1 MKKYTLFLL
10 FLTLTLVVFSQSR
23 MEMLPFGDFE
33 NWAVRYIH
41 ESSILGGKTRTL
53 YAIAA
58 KDTIDGN
65 KAFIYG
71 VDGNPWSVSN
81 AYAKVSGIVKGS
93 GTTYP
98 ELREKG
104 NYCCRMDS
112 KLEEVVALGF
122 INIRVLVSGSIF
134 TGKTIEPIT
143 TAKDPYQNIDFGVPF
158 TGHPTALVFD
168 YKCIISPEQKVLLAK
183 GFGKPKQIDG
193 HDEAQ
198 AYIYLQKRWEDKEG
212 NIYARRI
219 GTGCHRFTTTQ
230 AEWVNDFEVPIHY
243 GDICKEPFFK
253 DYMGFDTNNRAM
265 NSKGK
270 IVPIREIGWGKPG
283 EEPTHIIIF
292 ISSGSYEAF
301 IGYDGNT
308 FWVDNVRLKYND

>member
-1 MKKYTLFLL
+1 MKKHIILLFLL
-10 FLTLTLVVFSQSR
+10 AQNLFLIGQRYEL
-23 MEMLPFGDFE
+23 LPFGDFE
-33 NWAVRYIH
+33 NWTVRYIH

-53 YAIAA
+53 YAIAPT
-58 KDTIDGN
+58 DTIDGN

-71 VDGNPWSVSN
+71 ENGNPWSVSN

-98 ELREKG
+98 ELRQKG
-104 NYCCRMDS
+104 DYCCRMDS
-112 KLEEVVALGF
+112 KLEDVVALGF

-168 YKCIISPEQKVLLAK
+168 YKAQISPETTILLAK
-183 GFGKPKQIDG
+183 GLGKPKKIEG

-198 AYIYLQKRWEDKEG
+198 AYIFLQKRWEDSEG
-212 NIYARRI
+212 NIYARRV
-219 GTGCHRFTTTQ
+219 GTGYHRFTKSQ
-230 AEWVNDFEVPIHY
+230 NEWVNNFEVPIHY
-243 GDICKEPFFK
+243 GDVSNKPFFK
-253 DYMGFDTNNRAM
+253 DYMGFDSNNRAL
-265 NSKGK
+265 NSRGK
-270 IVPIREIGWGKPG
+270 IVPINEIGWGEEG
-283 EEPTHIIIF
+283 DEPTHMIIF

>member
-1 MKKYTLFLL
+1 MKKPIFLL
-10 FLTLTLVVFSQSR
+10 FLFVQNLIVSGQRL
-23 MEMLPFGDFE
+23 EMLPFGDFE
-33 NWAVRYIH
+33 QWTVRYIH

-53 YAIAA
+53 YAIAPT
-58 KDTIDGN
+58 DTIDGN
-65 KAFIYG
+65 KAFVYG
-71 VDGNPWSVSN
+71 KDGNPWSVSN

-112 KLEEVVALGF
+112 KLEEVVAFGF

-158 TGHPTALVFD
+158 TGHPTALVLD
-168 YKCIISPEQKVLLAK
+168 YKAQISPEKQVLLAK
-183 GFGKPKQIDG
+183 GLSKPKKIDG

-198 AYIYLQKRWEDKEG
+198 VYIFLQKRWEDKEG
-212 NIYARRI
+212 NIYARRV
-219 GTGCHRFTTTQ
+219 GTGYHRFTKSQ
-230 AEWVNDFEVPIHY
+230 PEWVNDFEVPIHY
-243 GDICKEPFFK
+243 GDISGEPFYK
-253 DYMGFDTNNRAM
+253 DYMGFDSNNRAL
-265 NSKGK
+265 NSKGS
-270 IVPIREIGWGKPG
+270 IVPIREIGWGKTG

-301 IGYDGNT
+301 IGYNGNT
-308 FWVDNVRLKYND
+308 FWVDNVRLKYDN